1 MEILKQLF
9 TGRDGKTQDIGRWS
23 WVMCMFAILGH
34 SVWSG
39 TRGTPVDLVQLA
51 TALGMVVAAHG
62 AALWAKASTEP

>member
-39 TRGTPVDLVQLA
+39 PPVDLVQLA

-62 AALWAKASTEP
+62 AALWAKSSTEP